1 MQEERRRIAEDL
13 AGLLD
18 GELDCRPVTAA
29 VYSSDASIYQ
39 ITPLAVA
46 FPRSGGDVVTLA
58 RYAAES
64 GVPLFPRG
72 AGTGIAGQALGRG
85 IVVDFSR
92 FMSGIVAL
100 GEETVRVQPGIVR
113 DRLNAALRSTG
124 RYFSP
129 DPSNTSITTVGG
141 MIGVDAAGS
150 RSVRVGSTRDHVASL
165 ELVTPGGHRVE
176 YGVESLQL
184 LHDIPPR
191 LTDDSPDRRSRI
203 RENSVG
209 RETDGRILTNSATTA
224 AERTALEGRPTDPD
238 LGVKRNVI
246 SKLAKILKD
255 NRELIEQKQP
265 PLVRNCSGYYL
276 RGVLGGE
283 QLHMPRLLVG
293 SEGTLG
299 LFTEATLH
307 TSPLPNHRGVVL
319 LLFGELEAAIRTVHA
334 VSGQQPSACDL
345 LDRRLL
351 SLAREADPRFAK
363 IISPAAEAALLVEHI
378 GMSDRQVR
386 DRIRQ
391 VVQAVHD
398 VNLRAIVAQEA
409 YSPDEEGVEFLWSLP
424 GKVVPL
430 LTRLK
435 GEARPVPF
443 VEDVAVPPE
452 SLHEFLIAAQRV
464 FQKHQVTATVYSHAA
479 AGQVHWRPFLP
490 MPTPADGQRLEAIAR
505 DLYQET
511 FAVGGTIS
519 GEHGDGL
526 SRTAFLRSQYGDLY
540 RVFREVKDLFDPH
553 NLMNPGK
560 IISDDPHITQRNIRP
575 ACQPT
580 PETVELNLRWSPEQL
595 ATAVGRC
602 NGCGNCRTQSPA
614 MRMCPFFRLDQ
625 TEAAAPRSKA
635 NLVRNLLSNQL
646 NGGGMSA
653 DDVRQL
659 ADLCFNC
666 KQCQAE
672 CPSNVNIPH
681 MVIEA
686 KAAHVAANGLKWSDW
701 TLSRVHSFGAAGS
714 AAWIAANWIVRSPFA
729 RWMLERILG
738 VSRKRKLPLFARRT
752 FLRSMDRDCRRPPAP
767 DEKNR
772 TVVYFVS
779 EYANFYD
786 PELAHALVAVFRHNG
801 FRVHVPADQTS
812 SGMAMITAGDLEA
825 AREVADKNLRALAEL
840 AREGYPIVC
849 SEPSA
854 AIALKHEYPMVS
866 GHPDVAEVADRI
878 TDAGQFLAD
887 LHREGRLRTDFEP
900 LKLNVG
906 YHTPCHLKTLTG
918 ESALA
923 PLLSL
928 IPGLAVHRIDEGC
941 SGMAGA
947 FGLTAANF
955 ETSIRIG
962 WPLISRIRRGDL
974 DAGATECSSC
984 KMQMEQ
990 GTATPTLHPLKL
1002 LALAY
1007 GLMPEI
1013 RKKLRPSKQRLV
1025 VS

>member
-1 MQEERRRIAEDL
+1 MDEERQRITEDL

-29 VYSSDASIYQ
+29 VYATDASIYQ
-39 ITPLAVA
+39 IMPLGVA
-46 FPRSGGDVVTLA
+46 FPRNANDVVVLA
-58 RYAAES
+58 RYSSES

-72 AGTGIAGQALGRG
+72 AGTGISGQAIGRG

-92 FMSGIVAL
+92 FMNEIVAV
-100 GEETVRVQPGIVR
+100 GDKTVRVQPGIVR
-113 DRLNAALRSTG
+113 DRLNSALRKTG

-129 DPSNTSITTVGG
+129 DPSNTAITTIGG

-150 RSVRVGSTRDHVASL
+150 RSVRVGSTRDHVASV
-165 ELVTPGGHRVE
+165 ELVTAGGDRVE
-176 YGVESLQL
+176 YGVESLSL
-184 LHDIPPR
+184 LQEIPPPSP
-191 LTDDSPDRRSRI
+191 DDSAIIDSSAVDSRTG
-203 RENSVG
+203 N
-209 RETDGRILTNSATTA
+209 LA
-224 AERTALEGRPTDPD
+224 AKRT
-238 LGVKRNVI
+238 VI
-246 SKLAKILKD
+246 SKLTKILRD
-255 NRELIEQKQP
+255 NRDLIEEKQP
-265 PLVRNCSGYYL
+265 PLIRNCSGYNL
-276 RGVLGGE
+276 RSILSGE
-283 QLHMPRLLVG
+283 LLDIPRLLVG

-299 LFTEATLH
+299 LFTEVTLH
-307 TSPLPNHRGVVL
+307 TSPLPKHRGVVL
-319 LLFGELEAAIRTVHA
+319 LLFGELESAIRTVHS
-334 VSGQQPSACDL
+334 VSRQQPSACDL

-351 SLAREADPRFAK
+351 TLAREADPRFAK

-378 GMSDRQVR
+378 GLSDRQVR
-386 DRIRQ
+386 ERIRQ
-391 VVQAVHD
+391 VIKAVHD

-435 GEARPVPF
+435 GESRPVPF

-464 FQKHQVTATVYSHAA
+464 FQKHQVTATLYAHAA

-490 MPTPADGQRLEAIAR
+490 MPGPNDGQRLEAIAR

-526 SRTAFLRSQYGDLY
+526 SRTAFLRSQYGELY
-540 RVFREVKDLFDPH
+540 GVFREVKDLFDPH

-560 IISDDPHITQRNIRP
+560 IVSDDPHITQRNIRP
-575 ACQPT
+575 ACQPA
-580 PETVELNLRWSPEQL
+580 PEVVELNLRWSADEL
-595 ATAVGRC
+595 ASAVSRC
-602 NGCGNCRTQSPA
+602 NGCGACRTQSPSQ
-614 MRMCPFFRLDQ
+614 RMCPFFRLDQ
-625 TEAAAPRSKA
+625 SEAAAPRAKA
-635 NLVRNLLSNQL
+635 NLVRNLLSREL
-646 NGGGMSA
+646 NGDGDGMSA

-666 KQCQAE
+666 KQCEME
-672 CPSNVNIPH
+672 CPSNTNIPQ

-686 KAAHVAANGLKWSDW
+686 KAAHVAANGLTWSDW
-701 TLSRVHSFGAAGS
+701 TLSRAHSFGAAGS
-714 AAWIAANWIVRSPFA
+714 AAWIAANWIVRSPMA
-729 RWMLERILG
+729 RWVLEKLLG

-752 FLRSMDRDCRRPPAP
+752 FMRSMDRDCRRPPSP
-767 DEKNR
+767 GEKNR
-772 TVVYFVS
+772 TVVYFVG

-812 SGMAMITAGDLEA
+812 SGMAMVTAGDLEA
-825 AREVADKNLRALAEL
+825 AREVAEKNMRALAEL
-840 AREGYPIVC
+840 AREGYPIIC

-854 AIALKHEYPMVS
+854 AIALKQEYPMLDEN
-866 GHPDVAEVADRI
+866 PDATDIAARV
-878 TDAGQFLAD
+878 TDAGQFLVD
-887 LHREGRLRTDFEP
+887 LHRKGRLRTDFQP
-900 LKLNVG
+900 LKMTVG
-906 YHTPCHLKTLTG
+906 YHTPCHLRTLTG

-923 PLLSL
+923 ELLAI
-928 IPGLAVHRIDEGC
+928 IPGLDVRKVEEGC

-947 FGLTAANF
+947 FGLSRANF

-962 WPLISRIRRGDL
+962 WPLISRMRSGEFQIGS
-974 DAGATECSSC
+974 TECSSC

-990 GTATPTLHPLKL
+990 GTNTPTVHPLKL
-1002 LALAY
+1002 LALSY

-1013 RKKLRPSKQRLV
+1013 RKKLRPTKNRLTIT
-1025 VS
+1025 

>member
-18 GELDCRPVTAA
+18 GELDCRPVTTA

-46 FPRSGGDVVTLA
+46 FPRSSDDVVTLA

-92 FMSGIVAL
+92 FLSRIVAI
-100 GEETVRVQPGIVR
+100 GEKTVRVQPGIVR
-113 DRLNAALRSTG
+113 DRLNAALRKTG

-129 DPSNTSITTVGG
+129 DPSNTAITTIGG

-150 RSVRVGSTRDHVASL
+150 RSVRVGSTRDHVASI
-165 ELVTPGGHRVE
+165 ELVTPGGHRAE
-176 YGVESLQL
+176 YSVESLQL
-184 LHDIPPR
+184 LQDVPPR
-191 LTDDSPDRRSRI
+191 PTDDSAVVDK
-203 RENSVG
+203 SVL
-209 RETDGRILTNSATTA
+209 DAQA
-224 AERTALEGRPTDPD
+224 ADAGAKRT
-238 LGVKRNVI
+238 VI
-246 SKLAKILKD
+246 SKLAKILRD
-255 NRELIEQKQP
+255 NRKLIEQKQP

-276 RGVLGGE
+276 RGVLRGE
-283 QLHMPRLLVG
+283 QLHLPRLLVG

-319 LLFGELEAAIRTVHA
+319 LLFGELEAAVRTVHA

-351 SLAREADPRFAK
+351 TLAREADERFAK

-386 DRIRQ
+386 ERIRQ
-391 VVQAVHD
+391 VVKAVHD

-409 YSPDEEGVEFLWSLP
+409 YSPDDDGVEFLWSLP

-464 FQKHQVTATVYSHAA
+464 FQKHQVTATLYSHAA

-560 IISDDPHITQRNIRP
+560 IVSDDAHVTQRNIRP
-575 ACQPT
+575 ACQPA

-625 TEAAAPRSKA
+625 TEAAAPRAKA
-635 NLVRNLLSNQL
+635 NLVRNLLSGQL

-752 FLRSMDRDCRRPPAP
+752 FLRSMDRDCRRPPAA
-767 DEKNR
+767 DEKDR

-779 EYANFYD
+779 EYANYYD

-801 FRVHVPADQTS
+801 FRVHVPVDQTS

-825 AREVADKNLRALAEL
+825 AREVADKNLRVFAEL
-840 AREGYPIVC
+840 AREGYPIIC

-866 GHPDVAEVADRI
+866 EHPDVAEVASRV
-878 TDAGQFLAD
+878 TDAGPFLAG
-887 LHREGRLRTDFEP
+887 LHREGRLRTDFKP

-928 IPGLAVHRIDEGC
+928 IPGLNVHRIDEGC

-955 ETSIRIG
+955 ETSVRIG
-962 WPLISRIRRGDL
+962 WPLISRMRRGDL
-974 DAGATECSSC
+974 DVGTTECSSC

-990 GTATPTLHPLKL
+990 GTPTPTLHPLKL

-1013 RKKLRPSKQRLV
+1013 HKKLRPSKHRLV
-1025 VS
+1025 IS